1 MQEREEKIELEIVRE
16 REGEKERMIER
27 HRKIEGESGRKRDRE
42 IMSVNDSCKEGS
54 TILNLTSDICSSMVP

>member
-1 MQEREEKIELEIVRE
+1 
-16 REGEKERMIER
+16 MIER
-27 HRKIEGESGRKRDRE
+27 HRKIEGESGRERGRE